1 LRRLAELI
9 PEDPPVEYKFT
20 FRDMWSRK
28 VFVTLLRRYVLKPY
42 RYHGQRYTTVM
53 VQVPKRFVDE
63 TLWPEFQ
70 KINSEL
76 NAYLQEVT
84 DRVVKQ
90 VLHEDSS
97 DAVVVDRPL
106 EIEMQTDRSSN
117 SQKPETSMDSP
128 LEAATHPATPKKKRK
143 NKKRKK
149 KKKRRR

>member
-1 LRRLAELI
+1 
-9 PEDPPVEYKFT
+9 
-20 FRDMWSRK
+20 
-28 VFVTLLRRYVLKPY
+28 
-42 RYHGQRYTTVM
+42 M

-84 DRVVKQ
+84 DRVVKR

-97 DAVVVDRPL
+97 EAVVVDRPL
-106 EIEMQTDRSSN
+106 EIEMHADRSSN
-117 SQKPETSMDSP
+117 TEKSKTSKDRQSETASP
-128 LEAATHPATPKKKRK
+128 SVKSKK
-143 NKKRKK
+143 NKKKKGKK